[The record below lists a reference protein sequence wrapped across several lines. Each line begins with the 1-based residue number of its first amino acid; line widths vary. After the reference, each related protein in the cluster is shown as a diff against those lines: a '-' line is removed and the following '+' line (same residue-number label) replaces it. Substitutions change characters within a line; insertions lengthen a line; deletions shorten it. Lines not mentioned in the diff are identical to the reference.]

1 MFLEYYKRILS
12 MYNFQYE
19 RPYLSHVVETLE
31 DSWDKKNIFI
41 IEAPTGYGKS
51 TITATLALKTFEEGR
66 KLIVTFP
73 LRTLLEDQYKKIST
87 IIRDEDVIGKK
98 YMHEYDSLYLVKP
111 ITLTTVDTLSLTMF
125 GLAPEDLNTVLKS
138 WHEWT
143 GTLQGSSGHYLFSW
157 SSVILSDI
165 VLDEVHLLADETK
178 SLTFLASLFK
188 HAVNYDQK
196 IVLMSATLPDAFK
209 KKIFQDLYSLRDKI
223 LLLNFEQDD
232 NFVSSRKEKTY
243 EVRLEYL
250 SDTDKYE
257 RLLSWVEDALMCGLN
272 RALIIFNTV
281 KDAIK
286 FYELYASKNGTD
298 HLALIH
304 SRFSE
309 MDRRRKIERLNQLK
323 SSKRY
328 VVIATQVV
336 EAGVDMSSDILI
348 SELAPANSLVQRFGR
363 FLRYDD
369 EKNGCAYIWYESQL
383 ADEKYKVYNGELCRK
398 TLEYLEKNHKRL
410 NFHIPNTDEGYAKL
424 INYVY
429 CLEHFSIDKK
439 WVDVLLSTFTDFD
452 SIANAVNKFLELE
465 GSFVR
470 DAEIIPV
477 SPPSASETIPVS
489 YPLFNR
495 LLKNG
500 LVTSVILTDN
510 TEKEID
516 VSRLKDFKTT
526 FRYIIKENVASF
538 RVNCK
543 YDPEIGLLL
552 EGSADE

>member
-1 MFLEYYKRILS
+1 MFHEYYKRVLS
-12 MYNFQYE
+12 LYNFQYE

-31 DSWDKKNIFI
+31 NNWDKKNVFI

-66 KLIVTFP
+66 KLIVAFP
-73 LRTLLEDQYKKIST
+73 LRTLLEDQYKKISI
-87 IIRDEDVIGKK
+87 IIRDKATIGKK
-98 YMHEYDSLYLVKP
+98 YMHEYDSLYLIKP

-125 GLAPEDLNTVLKS
+125 GLAPEDLNTIIKS

-209 KKIFQDLYSLRDKI
+209 KKIYQDLYGLRDKI
-223 LLLNFEQDD
+223 LLLNFEEDA
-232 NFVSSRKEKTY
+232 NFIGSRKEKTY
-243 EVRLEYL
+243 DVRLECL
-250 SDTDKYE
+250 SDANKYE

-281 KDAIK
+281 KDAIG
-286 FYELYASKNGTD
+286 FYELYTSKNGTD
-298 HLALIH
+298 HVILIH
-304 SRFSE
+304 SRFCE
-309 MDRRRKIERLNQLK
+309 MDRRRKVERLNQLK
-323 SSKRY
+323 FSRRY
-328 VVIATQVV
+328 VVIATQAV
-336 EAGVDMSSDILI
+336 EAGIDMSSDVLI

-369 EKNGCAYIWYESQL
+369 EKSGCAYIWHEGQL
-383 ADEKYKVYNGELCRK
+383 AGERYKVYDGELCRK

-410 NFHIPNTDEGYAKL
+410 NFHIPNTNEGYAKL

-429 CLEHFSIDKK
+429 GLEHFSIDKK
-439 WVDVLLSTFTDFD
+439 WVDILLSTFTDFD
-452 SIANAVNKFLELE
+452 NIANAVNKFLELE

-477 SPPSASETIPVS
+477 SPPSMSEIIPIS
-489 YPLFNR
+489 YSLFNH

-538 RVNCK
+538 RVNCR
-543 YDPEIGLLL
+543 YDPEIGLLI
-552 EGSADE
+552 EDSANE

>member
-1 MFLEYYKRILS
+1 MFHEYYKRVLS
-12 MYNFQYE
+12 LYDIQYE

-31 DSWDKKNIFI
+31 NNWDKKNVFI

-66 KLIVTFP
+66 KLIVAFP
-73 LRTLLEDQYKKIST
+73 LRTLLEDQYKKISM
-87 IIRDEDVIGKK
+87 IIRDKATIGKK
-98 YMHEYDSLYLVKP
+98 YMHEYDSLYLIKP

-125 GLAPEDLNTVLKS
+125 GLAPEDLNTIIKS

-209 KKIFQDLYSLRDKI
+209 KKIYQDLYGLRDKI
-223 LLLNFEQDD
+223 LLLNFEEDAD
-232 NFVSSRKEKTY
+232 FIGSRKEKTY
-243 EVRLEYL
+243 DVRLECL
-250 SDTDKYE
+250 SDANKYE

-281 KDAIK
+281 RDAIG
-286 FYELYASKNGTD
+286 FYELYTSKNGTD
-298 HLALIH
+298 HVILIH
-304 SRFSE
+304 SRFCE
-309 MDRRRKIERLNQLK
+309 MDRRRKVERLNQLK
-323 SSKRY
+323 FSRRY
-328 VVIATQVV
+328 VVIATQAV
-336 EAGVDMSSDILI
+336 EAGIDMSSDVLI

-369 EKNGCAYIWYESQL
+369 EKSGCAYIWYEGQL
-383 ADEKYKVYNGELCRK
+383 AGERYKVYDGELCRK

-410 NFHIPNTDEGYAKL
+410 NFHIPNTNEGYAKL

-429 CLEHFSIDKK
+429 GLEHFSIDKK
-439 WVDVLLSTFTDFD
+439 WVDILLSTFTDFD
-452 SIANAVNKFLELE
+452 NIANAVNKFLELE

-477 SPPSASETIPVS
+477 SPPSMSEIIPIS
-489 YPLFNR
+489 YSLFNH

-538 RVNCK
+538 RVNCR
-543 YDPEIGLLL
+543 YDPEIGLLI
-552 EGSADE
+552 EDSANE

>member
-1 MFLEYYKRILS
+1 MFHEYYKRVLS
-12 MYNFQYE
+12 LYNFQYE
-19 RPYLSHVVETLE
+19 RPYLSHIVETLE
-31 DSWDKKNIFI
+31 NNWDKKNVFI

-66 KLIVTFP
+66 KLIVAFP
-73 LRTLLEDQYKKIST
+73 LRTLLEDQYKKISI
-87 IIRDEDVIGKK
+87 IIRDKATIGKK
-98 YMHEYDSLYLVKP
+98 YMHEYDSLYLIKP

-125 GLAPEDLNTVLKS
+125 GLAPEDLNTIIKS

-165 VLDEVHLLADETK
+165 VLDEVHLLTDETK

-209 KKIFQDLYSLRDKI
+209 KKIYQDLYGLRDRI
-223 LLLNFEQDD
+223 LLLNFEEDAD
-232 NFVSSRKEKTY
+232 FIGSRKEKTY
-243 EVRLEYL
+243 DVRLECL
-250 SDTDKYE
+250 SDANKYE

-281 KDAIK
+281 RDAIG
-286 FYELYASKNGTD
+286 FYELYTSKNGTD
-298 HLALIH
+298 HVILIH
-304 SRFSE
+304 SRFCE
-309 MDRRRKIERLNQLK
+309 MDRRRKVERLNQLK
-323 SSKRY
+323 FSRRY
-328 VVIATQVV
+328 VVIATQAV
-336 EAGVDMSSDILI
+336 EAGIDMSSDVLI

-369 EKNGCAYIWYESQL
+369 EKSGCAYIWYEGQL
-383 ADEKYKVYNGELCRK
+383 AGERYKVYDGELCRK

-410 NFHIPNTDEGYAKL
+410 NFHIPNTNEGYAKL

-429 CLEHFSIDKK
+429 GLEHFSIDKK
-439 WVDVLLSTFTDFD
+439 WVDILLSTFTDFD
-452 SIANAVNKFLELE
+452 NIANAVNKFLELE

-477 SPPSASETIPVS
+477 SPPSMSEIIPIS
-489 YPLFNR
+489 YSLFNH

-538 RVNCK
+538 RVNCR
-543 YDPEIGLLL
+543 YDPEIGLLI
-552 EGSADE
+552 EDSANE

>member
-1 MFLEYYKRILS
+1 MFHEYYKRVLS
-12 MYNFQYE
+12 LYNFQYE
-19 RPYLSHVVETLE
+19 RPYLSHIVETLE
-31 DSWDKKNIFI
+31 NNWDKKNVFI

-66 KLIVTFP
+66 KLIVAFP
-73 LRTLLEDQYKKIST
+73 LRTLLEDQYKKISM
-87 IIRDEDVIGKK
+87 IIRDKATIGKK
-98 YMHEYDSLYLVKP
+98 YMHEYDSLYLIKP

-125 GLAPEDLNTVLKS
+125 GLAPEDLNTIIKS

-209 KKIFQDLYSLRDKI
+209 KKIYQDLYGLRDKI
-223 LLLNFEQDD
+223 LLLNFEEDAD
-232 NFVSSRKEKTY
+232 FIGSRKEKTY
-243 EVRLEYL
+243 DVRLECL
-250 SDTDKYE
+250 SDANKYE

-281 KDAIK
+281 RDAIG
-286 FYELYASKNGTD
+286 FYELYTSKNGTD
-298 HLALIH
+298 HVILIH
-304 SRFSE
+304 SRFCE
-309 MDRRRKIERLNQLK
+309 MDRRRKVERLNRLK
-323 SSKRY
+323 FSRRY
-328 VVIATQVV
+328 VVIATQAV
-336 EAGVDMSSDILI
+336 EAGIDMSSDVLI

-369 EKNGCAYIWYESQL
+369 EKSGCAYIWYEGQL
-383 ADEKYKVYNGELCRK
+383 AGERYKVYDGELCRK

-410 NFHIPNTDEGYAKL
+410 NFHIPNTNEGYAKL

-429 CLEHFSIDKK
+429 GLEHFSIDKK
-439 WVDVLLSTFTDFD
+439 WVDILLSTFTDFD
-452 SIANAVNKFLELE
+452 NIANAVNKFLELE

-477 SPPSASETIPVS
+477 SPPSMSEIIPIS
-489 YPLFNR
+489 YSLFNH

-516 VSRLKDFKTT
+516 VSRLKDFKMT

-538 RVNCK
+538 RVNCR
-543 YDPEIGLLL
+543 YDPEIGLLI
-552 EGSADE
+552 EDSANE

>member
-1 MFLEYYKRILS
+1 MFHEYYKRVLS
-12 MYNFQYE
+12 LYNFQYE
-19 RPYLSHVVETLE
+19 RPYLSHIVETLE
-31 DSWDKKNIFI
+31 NNWDKKNVFI

-66 KLIVTFP
+66 KLIVAFP
-73 LRTLLEDQYKKIST
+73 LRTLLEDQYKKISM
-87 IIRDEDVIGKK
+87 IIRDKATIGKK
-98 YMHEYDSLYLVKP
+98 YMHEYDSLYLIKP

-125 GLAPEDLNTVLKS
+125 GLAPEDLNTIIKS

-165 VLDEVHLLADETK
+165 VLDEVHLLPPPPPTQ
-178 SLTFLASLFK
+178 TFLASLFK

-209 KKIFQDLYSLRDKI
+209 KKIYQDLYGLRDKI
-223 LLLNFEQDD
+223 LLLNFEEDAD
-232 NFVSSRKEKTY
+232 FIGSRKEKTY
-243 EVRLEYL
+243 DVRLECL
-250 SDTDKYE
+250 SDANKYE

-281 KDAIK
+281 RDAIG
-286 FYELYASKNGTD
+286 FYELYTSKNGTD
-298 HLALIH
+298 HVILIH
-304 SRFSE
+304 SRFCE
-309 MDRRRKIERLNQLK
+309 MDRRRKVERLNQLK
-323 SSKRY
+323 FSRRY
-328 VVIATQVV
+328 VVIATQAV
-336 EAGVDMSSDILI
+336 EAGIDMSSDVLI

-369 EKNGCAYIWYESQL
+369 EKSGCAYIWYEGQL
-383 ADEKYKVYNGELCRK
+383 AGERYKVYDGELCRK

-410 NFHIPNTDEGYAKL
+410 NFHIPNTNEGYAKL

-429 CLEHFSIDKK
+429 GLEHFSIDKK
-439 WVDVLLSTFTDFD
+439 WVDILLSTFTDFD
-452 SIANAVNKFLELE
+452 NIANAVNKFLELE

-477 SPPSASETIPVS
+477 SPPSMSEIIPIS
-489 YPLFNR
+489 YSLFNH

-538 RVNCK
+538 RVNCR
-543 YDPEIGLLL
+543 YDPEIGLLI
-552 EGSADE
+552 EDSANE

>member
-1 MFLEYYKRILS
+1 
-12 MYNFQYE
+12 
-19 RPYLSHVVETLE
+19 VVETFE
-31 DSWDKKNIFI
+31 DNWDKKNVFI

-66 KLIVTFP
+66 KLIVAFP
-73 LRTLLEDQYKKIST
+73 LRTLLEDQYKKISM
-87 IIRDEDVIGKK
+87 IIKDEATIGKR
-98 YMHEYDSLYLVKP
+98 YMHEYDSLYLIKP

-125 GLAPEDLNTVLKS
+125 GLAPEDLNTILKS

-143 GTLQGSSGHYLFSW
+143 GTLQGSSGHYMFSW

-165 VLDEVHLLADETK
+165 ILDEVHLLADETK

-209 KKIFQDLYSLRDKI
+209 KKINQDLYSLRDKI
-223 LLLNFEQDD
+223 LLLNFEQDT
-232 NFVSSRKEKTY
+232 NFVNSRKEKTY
-243 EVRLEYL
+243 NVRLECL
-250 SDTDKYE
+250 SDTNKYE
-257 RLLSWVEDALMCGLN
+257 RLLSWVDDALMCGLN

-286 FYELYASKNGTD
+286 FYELYSSKNGTD
-298 HLALIH
+298 HAILIH

-309 MDRRRKIERLNQLK
+309 TDRRRKIERLSRLK

-328 VVIATQVV
+328 VVIATQAI
-336 EAGVDMSSDILI
+336 EAGVDMSSDVLI

-369 EKNGCAYIWYESQL
+369 EKNGHAYIWYESQL
-383 ADEKYKVYNGELCRK
+383 TDEKYKVYDGELCRK
-398 TLEYLEKNHKRL
+398 TLEYLEKNYKRL
-410 NFHIPNTDEGYAKL
+410 NLHVPNTGEGYAKL
-424 INYVY
+424 IDYVY
-429 CLEHFSIDKK
+429 NLEHFTIDKK
-439 WVDVLLSTFTDFD
+439 WVDNLLSTFTDFD
-452 SIANAVNKFLELE
+452 NIANTVNKFLDLE

-477 SPPSASETIPVS
+477 SPTSISETIPVN
-489 YPLFNR
+489 YHLFNR

-500 LVTSVILTDN
+500 LIKSVILSDN

-516 VSRLKDFKTT
+516 VSKLKNFKTT

-552 EGSADE
+552 EDSVNE

>member
-1 MFLEYYKRILS
+1 MFHEYYKRVLS
-12 MYNFQYE
+12 LYNFQYE

-31 DSWDKKNIFI
+31 NNWDKKNVFI

-66 KLIVTFP
+66 KLIVAFP
-73 LRTLLEDQYKKIST
+73 LRTLLEDQYKKISI
-87 IIRDEDVIGKK
+87 IIRDKATIGKK
-98 YMHEYDSLYLVKP
+98 YMHEYDSLYLIKP

-125 GLAPEDLNTVLKS
+125 GLAPEDLNTIIKS

-209 KKIFQDLYSLRDKI
+209 KKIYQDLYGLRDKI
-223 LLLNFEQDD
+223 LLLNFEEDAD
-232 NFVSSRKEKTY
+232 FIGSRKEKTY
-243 EVRLEYL
+243 DVRLECL
-250 SDTDKYE
+250 SDANKYE

-281 KDAIK
+281 RDAIG
-286 FYELYASKNGTD
+286 FYELYTSKNGTD
-298 HLALIH
+298 HVILIH
-304 SRFSE
+304 SRFCE
-309 MDRRRKIERLNQLK
+309 MDRRRKVERLNQLK
-323 SSKRY
+323 FSRRY
-328 VVIATQVV
+328 VVIATQAV
-336 EAGVDMSSDILI
+336 EAGIDMSSDVLI

-369 EKNGCAYIWYESQL
+369 EKSGCAYIWYEGQL
-383 ADEKYKVYNGELCRK
+383 AGERYKVYDGELCRK

-410 NFHIPNTDEGYAKL
+410 NFHIPNTNEGYAKL

-429 CLEHFSIDKK
+429 GLEHFSIDKK
-439 WVDVLLSTFTDFD
+439 WVDILLSTFTDFD
-452 SIANAVNKFLELE
+452 NIANAVNKFLELE

-477 SPPSASETIPVS
+477 SPPSMSEIIPIS
-489 YPLFNR
+489 YSLFNH

-516 VSRLKDFKTT
+516 VSRLKDFKMT

-538 RVNCK
+538 RVNCR
-543 YDPEIGLLL
+543 YDPEIGLLI
-552 EGSADE
+552 EDSANE

>member
-1 MFLEYYKRILS
+1 MFHEYYKRVLS
-12 MYNFQYE
+12 LYNFQYE

-31 DSWDKKNIFI
+31 NNWDKKNVFI

-66 KLIVTFP
+66 KLIVAFP
-73 LRTLLEDQYKKIST
+73 LRTLLEDQYKKISM
-87 IIRDEDVIGKK
+87 IIRDKATIGKK
-98 YMHEYDSLYLVKP
+98 YMHEYDSLYLIKP

-125 GLAPEDLNTVLKS
+125 GLAPEDLNTIIKS

-209 KKIFQDLYSLRDKI
+209 KKIYQDLYGLRDKI
-223 LLLNFEQDD
+223 LLLNFEEDAD
-232 NFVSSRKEKTY
+232 FIGSRKEKTY
-243 EVRLEYL
+243 DVRLECL
-250 SDTDKYE
+250 SDANKYE

-281 KDAIK
+281 RDAIG
-286 FYELYASKNGTD
+286 FYKLYTSKNGTD
-298 HLALIH
+298 HVILIH
-304 SRFSE
+304 SRFCE
-309 MDRRRKIERLNQLK
+309 MDRRRKVERLNQLK
-323 SSKRY
+323 FSRRY
-328 VVIATQVV
+328 VVIATQAV
-336 EAGVDMSSDILI
+336 EAGIDMSSDVLI

-369 EKNGCAYIWYESQL
+369 EKSGCAYIWYEGQL
-383 ADEKYKVYNGELCRK
+383 AGERYKVYDGELCRK

-410 NFHIPNTDEGYAKL
+410 NFHIPNTNEGYAKL

-429 CLEHFSIDKK
+429 GLEHFSIDKK
-439 WVDVLLSTFTDFD
+439 WVDILLSTFTDFD
-452 SIANAVNKFLELE
+452 NIANAVNKFLELE

-477 SPPSASETIPVS
+477 SPPSMSEIIPIS
-489 YPLFNR
+489 YSLFNH

-538 RVNCK
+538 RVNCR
-543 YDPEIGLLL
+543 YDPEIGLLI
-552 EGSADE
+552 EDSANE